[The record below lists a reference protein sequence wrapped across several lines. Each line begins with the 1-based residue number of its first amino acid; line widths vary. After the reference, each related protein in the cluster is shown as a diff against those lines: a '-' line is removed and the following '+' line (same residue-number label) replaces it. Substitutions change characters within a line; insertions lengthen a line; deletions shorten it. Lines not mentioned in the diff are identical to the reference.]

1 LRLLAR
7 FVPYIA
13 AYLHKGYAIMSSR
26 VVVAILALQLTGF
39 ASAHAQEADTAN
51 AAQNPRWTAIR
62 AVFGQGEQED
72 GYFRVNLPR
81 SDLHVSIGR
90 DTLSPRFEFTSYI
103 GFAPAGAKSV
113 IAMSEIIVLQSE
125 VPLVLAEAH
134 RQGIHITA
142 VHNHLLN
149 EQPHIMYVHATAE
162 GAPGAIA
169 SGFKAVF
176 ARTATPLAPAEE
188 EKSTVDWSRVD
199 AVLGAHAEAHGT
211 IAEYVF
217 PRREHLTMH
226 GMPLKSSGTLE
237 TASEVVFEQLG
248 DGRVANTGELFIAP
262 NEVEPVV
269 RALDE
274 NGLHVTALHNHM
286 VEDQPRMYWVH
297 WYATGDAA
305 TLAKGVAVAL
315 SHMNSVQKSKSE
327 GGG

>member
-1 LRLLAR
+1 MR
-7 FVPYIA
+7 
-13 AYLHKGYAIMSSR
+13 SR
-26 VVVAILALQLTGF
+26 VEACFPRPVQWCVSAVILALHLAGF
-39 ASAHAQEADTAN
+39 SSAHAQQVNSPADKE
-51 AAQNPRWTAIR
+51 NPRWAPIR
-62 AVFGQGEQED
+62 AVFGQGEQQD

-81 SDLHVSIGR
+81 SDLQVSIGA

-113 IAMSEIIVLQSE
+113 IAMSEIVVLQSE
-125 VPLVLAEAH
+125 IPLVLAEAH

-142 VHNHLLN
+142 IHNHLLN

-169 SGFKAVF
+169 SGFRAVF
-176 ARTATPLAPAEE
+176 AKTDTPLAPQEE
-188 EKSTVDWSRVD
+188 ERSSVDWSSVD

-211 IAEYVF
+211 IAEYEF
-217 PRREHLTMH
+217 SRREHLTMH
-226 GMPLKSSGTLE
+226 GMPLKSSGVLE
-237 TASEVVFEQLG
+237 TASEVVFQQLG
-248 DGRVANTGELFIAP
+248 GGRVANTGELFIAP

-269 RALDE
+269 RTLDE
-274 NGLHVTALHNHM
+274 HGLHVTALHNHM

-305 TLAKGVAVAL
+305 TLAKGVAAAL
-315 SHMNSVQKSKSE
+315 SHMNSSQKSKPE

>member
-1 LRLLAR
+1 MRSKIETCLTRPVQLYAFALVL
-7 FVPYIA
+7 F
-13 AYLHKGYAIMSSR
+13 LH
-26 VVVAILALQLTGF
+26 LTGF
-39 ASAHAQEADTAN
+39 ASAHAQEASSSSEKE
-51 AAQNPRWTAIR
+51 NPRWAPIR
-62 AVFGQGEQED
+62 AVFGQGEQEAV
-72 GYFRVNLPR
+72 YFRVNLPR

-90 DTLSPRFEFTSYI
+90 DTLSPNFEFTSYI

-113 IAMSEIIVLQSE
+113 IAMAEIVVLQSE

-169 SGFKAVF
+169 SSFKAVF
-176 ARTATPLAPAEE
+176 AKTATPLAPGEE
-188 EKSTVDWSRVD
+188 EKSTVDWSPVD
-199 AVLGAHAEAHGT
+199 AVLGTHAEAHGK

-226 GMPLKSSGTLE
+226 GMPLKSSGVLE
-237 TASEVVFEQLG
+237 TASEVVFQQLG

-262 NEVEPVV
+262 NEVEPVM
-269 RALDE
+269 RALDA

-297 WYATGDAA
+297 WYTTGDAA
-305 TLAKGVAVAL
+305 TLAKGVAAAL
-315 SHMNSVQKSKSE
+315 SHMNSSQKSKSE